1 MKQSKTLIV
10 LFHILGWLAFIVFPI
25 MFLTHPQEL
34 QRMHHLWIF
43 IAGVVISN
51 LILMVFFYLNY
62 SVFVPRYYFT
72 RKYVLFY
79 GLGLVVLVVFVTIM
93 VSNPMFA
100 PPPHIPPPENEF
112 IQQPHPMPMGQYGN
126 HPPGAP
132 SSTVTGQF
140 GARPPGAPPPLP
152 PPEHIGIFP
161 FTLANMFKFVVVFF
175 VSLGLRTNRQ
185 LRLIEKEKMET
196 NLQFLKA
203 QINPHFLFNTLNSI
217 YSLTVKKSDDAPEAV
232 AKLSSIMRY
241 VTTGTD
247 RDFVPLEKE
256 VAYLQD
262 YIDLQK
268 MRLTPNN
275 KVECVIKG
283 FLGGHQVTPLIF
295 IPFVENCFKYGTSTE
310 IDSYVQIVIEV
321 VGKDLHFSASNKIA
335 HKPQEHETS
344 GTGLK
349 NVKHRLELLYP
360 GTHTL
365 TITNSNNVYTVELN
379 LKLH

>member
-1 MKQSKTLIV
+1 MKPSKSLIILV
-10 LFHILGWLAFIVFPI
+10 HVLGWLAFIFFPI
-25 MFLTHPQEL
+25 MFLTHPLEL

-43 IAGVVISN
+43 ISGVVISN
-51 LILMVFFYLNY
+51 LILMAFFYLNY
-62 SVFVPRYYFT
+62 ALFVPRYYFA

-79 GLGLVVLVVFVTIM
+79 GLGLVSLVVFTTIM

-100 PPPHIPPPENEF
+100 PPPHMPPPENEF
-112 IQQPHPMPMGQYGN
+112 VIQPQPMGQYGSQ
-126 HPPGAP
+126 PPGAP
-132 SSTVTGQF
+132 PSPATGQI

-152 PPEHIGIFP
+152 PPEHIGILP
-161 FTLANMFKFVVVFF
+161 FALANVFKFAVVFF

-203 QINPHFLFNTLNSI
+203 QVNPHFLFNTLNSI

-241 VTTGTD
+241 VTSGTD
-247 RDFVPLEKE
+247 HDFVSLEKE
-256 VAYLQD
+256 IGYLQD

-275 KVECVIKG
+275 KVDYVIKG
-283 FLGGHQVTPLIF
+283 FLGGLQVTPLIF

-321 VGKDLHFSASNKIA
+321 VGKDLRFCASNKIA

-349 NVKHRLELLYP
+349 NVKHRLDVLYP

-379 LKLH
+379 IKLH